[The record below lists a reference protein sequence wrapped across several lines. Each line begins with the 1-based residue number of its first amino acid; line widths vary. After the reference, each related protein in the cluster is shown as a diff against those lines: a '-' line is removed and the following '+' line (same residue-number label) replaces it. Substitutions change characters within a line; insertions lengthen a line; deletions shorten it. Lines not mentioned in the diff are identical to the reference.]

1 MVSKAKIN
9 WQNARDKWELSDKK
23 GFDWLANDLGNI
35 VSRQAISKRA
45 KAEKWA
51 KLNGSSKVAQPSKA
65 TKKQPEKKK
74 KLTDKERVLPVL
86 PCEVDPDKK
95 SNSGRPT
102 LYKPIYAVQAEAF
115 CILGSDNE
123 MLAEMF
129 EVSLSTIHE
138 WRNKYPEFSDA
149 IKGGKIAADAQVAS
163 SLFKTAIGANYT
175 EEERMVSDGQGGT
188 EKVVLRKQDSPSVTA
203 QIFWLKNRQPKF
215 WKDKVEFQQDINLNV
230 FPPKEVLDAIYS
242 KALEEAAKRDQ
253 LLLGRRERLLGSIE
267 HNDFD

>member
-242 KALEEAAKRDQ
+242 KALEEGLNVIKCY
-253 LLLGRRERLLGSIE
+253 
-267 HNDFD
+267 